1 MDGRN
6 RPVTETVIIRN
17 FPRGLK
23 HLVEGYQY
31 DRCLQ
36 SLSRALIEL
45 LESHPAIDK
54 RLRAVYARGQE
65 HLEQLEQLE
74 GSQTMTIN
82 AERDEPG

>member
-17 FPRGLK
+17 MPRGLK

-36 SLSRALIEL
+36 SLSRAIIEL

-54 RLRAVYARGQE
+54 RARAVYSRATE
-65 HLEQLEQLE
+65 HLEHLER
-74 GSQTMTIN
+74 SQTMTIN